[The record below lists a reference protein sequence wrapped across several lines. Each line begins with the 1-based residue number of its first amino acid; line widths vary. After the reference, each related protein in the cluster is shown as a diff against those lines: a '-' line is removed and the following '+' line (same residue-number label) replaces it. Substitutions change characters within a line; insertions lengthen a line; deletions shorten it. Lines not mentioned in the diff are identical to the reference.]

1 MKLIDKSLRDIV
13 ISIME
18 ESDNSSRNLLCQLN
32 GLDINF
38 VVGYFQIA
46 LFEKL
51 CLSEDVIIE
60 KISFNFD
67 DYIEIGIYNRTI
79 DDINNYNSG
88 FGLQYNLNEDPHSSF
103 QIPKCLYS
111 EWIYDIFEKFGTL
124 MNFGYNPQANKLKDN
139 FKIFIE
145 THD

>member
-1 MKLIDKSLRDIV
+1 MKIIDKSLRDIV

-18 ESDNSSRNLLCQLN
+18 ESDNSRRNLLCQLN

-38 VVGYFQIA
+38 VVGYFPIA

-60 KISFNFD
+60 YISLNFD

-88 FGLQYNLNEDPHSSF
+88 FGLQYNLNEDPRSSF

-111 EWIYDIFEKFGTL
+111 EWIYDIFEKFGTH
-124 MNFGYNPQANKLKDN
+124 MNFGQIPQANKLKDN

-145 THD
+145 NYD